1 MCCFPRTEPCS
12 HTAASAHWCCHL
24 RTIGSLVPCRWM
36 QIRRCGCQHT
46 SLREGHLLWAS
57 LCLFSHSCSL
67 SCPVS
72 AALFPS
78 ISPSSVVM
86 VSSLTLSPIALSP
99 APEDV
104 LTGRVSLI
112 KNLLPLDIQLGSLQE
127 YLAFAPGCPSASGPA
142 ALLKAETCTSA
153 SGVTSANKG
162 LQVDRYQRARTRRLP
177 GLPRLHQQRACGYQE
192 L

>member
-1 MCCFPRTEPCS
+1 MQLFLCFQTSLRASVCCFPRTEPCS

-24 RTIGSLVPCRWM
+24 RAIGSLVPCRWM

-46 SLREGHLLWAS
+46 SLRGGRLLWAS

-86 VSSLTLSPIALSP
+86 GFPLTLSPVALSP
-99 APEDV
+99 SPEDV

-112 KNLLPLDIQLGSLQE
+112 KNFLPLDIQLGSLQE
-127 YLAFAPGCPSASGPA
+127 YLAFAPECPQ
-142 ALLKAETCTSA
+142 
-153 SGVTSANKG
+153 VG
-162 LQVDRYQRARTRRLP
+162 LQLCSRLRP
-177 GLPRLHQQRACGYQE
+177 APQPQE
-192 L
+192 